1 MNATVGLHI
10 NTNGQT
16 EWQTSQRVSSS
27 HASNI
32 HDPPGCG
39 SFMLN
44 FANKSNIRTNLAQ
57 KQIASLKWIFR
68 DPEPTRNSKRWVLTH
83 FNACYYLSWPLLR
96 PELTRNVF
104 FYVIYMSWVKQHT
117 KRNTI
122 FPKAVSQSTLGI
134 YYPSFVFTSPT
145 NLSLTSDFCLY

>member
-104 FYVIYMSWVKQHT
+104 FYVIFMSWRHLYVLSKTTYQT
-117 KRNTI
+117 KYYFSKSRVSINFRNLLSI
-122 FPKAVSQSTLGI
+122 FCI
-134 YYPSFVFTSPT
+134 YTA
-145 NLSLTSDFCLY
+145 N